1 MKTKKLII
9 ILASIL
15 VIPVT
20 FLVILAGLLVYCKVT
35 DTVIFD
41 IVGVTYNY
49 DGELSAEEI
58 RSISG
63 ITFPSDILFVGR
75 SHGESKNSNSWYYTS
90 KEPFKLPENA
100 KERRV
105 EVTLENQTYEL
116 SLGGF
121 ASGITW
127 RSDKPFKTPVD
138 LDDLYKNGD
147 LCFKDKESLV
157 LAVEELEAKGKKW
170 KTDSTLE
177 RDERIF
183 SLLFKTNVIGAT
195 KSWWRDWITNN
206 FVFEAQVLETP
217 EKYYL
222 YLNSREAYPSELE
235 ALKAKEVAVE

>member
-1 MKTKKLII
+1 MKKKNIII
-9 ILASIL
+9 ILASVL
-15 VIPVT
+15 VVPVA
-20 FLVILAGLLVYCKVT
+20 FLVVLAGLLVYCKVT

-49 DGELSAEEI
+49 DDELSAEEI
-58 RSISG
+58 RSRSG
-63 ITFPSDILFVGR
+63 ITFPSDTLFVGN
-75 SHGESKNSNSWYYTS
+75 SHGDAKNDIGWYYAS
-90 KEPFKLPENA
+90 KELFKLPENA

-121 ASGITW
+121 GGLTW
-127 RSDKPFKTPVD
+127 RSDKPFKLPVD
-138 LDDLYKNGD
+138 LDDLYRNGD

-222 YLNSREAYPSELE
+222 YLKSREAYPSELE
-235 ALKAKEVAVE
+235 ALKAKEVAAQ